1 MTGRAQ
7 DTAGQAT
14 RVMYHRGLKLLALAD
29 EDGRLAGIVSRTDAL
44 AIFAGR
50 VRRSA
55 WSSGQDDGQVSAS
68 GALVAGCRISLP
80 SGW

>member
-7 DTAGQAT
+7 DTAGQAA
-14 RVMYHRGLKLLALAD
+14 RVMYHRGLKLLLVAD
-29 EDGRLAGIVSRTDAL
+29 EAGLAGIVSRTDAL
-44 AIFAGR
+44 AIFAGWM
-50 VRRSA
+50 RRSA